1 MISGRILLVEDDP
14 GIRKFLRVAL
24 ESQGFVLDEE
34 ATGRAGVARA
44 ATAQPDLVI
53 LDLGLPDMD
62 GKAVIA
68 RIREW
73 SQVPILVLSVRQAE
87 EEKVAALDAGANDFV
102 VKPFGIA
109 ELMARVRAL
118 LRSSAS
124 GTVPEAEI
132 VRGDLSIDLARH
144 EVALAG
150 APVRLTRKEFDLL
163 ALLARN
169 AGRIVTHR
177 QLLADVWGPAHEH
190 DLQYLRVFIGRLR
203 AKLGDDPAAPRFILN
218 EPGVGYRFLDQAAGL
233 APRSTGSA

>member
-1 MISGRILLVEDDP
+1 MNTGRILLIEDDP

-24 ESQGFVLDEE
+24 EAQGFTMEEE
-34 ATGRAGVARA
+34 ASGKSGIARA
-44 ATAQPDLVI
+44 ATAQPDLIV

-62 GKAVIA
+62 GKAVIS

-73 SQVPILVLSVRQAE
+73 SQVPILILSVRQSE
-87 EEKVAALDAGANDFV
+87 DEKVAALDAGANDYV

-109 ELMARVRAL
+109 EMLARVRAL
-118 LRSSAS
+118 LRSAS
-124 GTVPEAEI
+124 GGTAPETEI
-132 VRGDLSIDLARH
+132 VRRDLRVDLARH

-150 APVRLTRKEFDLL
+150 EPVRLTRKEFDLL

-218 EPGVGYRFLDQAAGL
+218 EPGVGYRFLD
-233 APRSTGSA
+233 

>member
-1 MISGRILLVEDDP
+1 MMTGRILLIEDDP

-24 ESQGFVLDEE
+24 EAQGFVLEEE
-34 ATGRAGVARA
+34 ASGKDGVART

-73 SQVPILVLSVRQAE
+73 SQVPILILSVRQAE
-87 EEKVAALDAGANDFV
+87 EEKVAALDAGGNDYV

-118 LRSSAS
+118 LRTSGS
-124 GTVPEAEI
+124 GTALEPEI
-132 VRGDLSIDLARH
+132 VSGDLRIDLARH
-144 EVALAG
+144 EVMLAG
-150 APVRLTRKEFDLL
+150 EPIRLTRKEFGLL

-203 AKLGDDPAAPRFILN
+203 VKLGDDPAAPRFILN
-218 EPGVGYRFLDQAAGL
+218 EPGVGYRFLA
-233 APRSTGSA
+233 

>member
-1 MISGRILLVEDDP
+1 MNRGRILLIEDDP

-24 ESQGFVLDEE
+24 EAQGFAMEEE
-34 ATGRAGVARA
+34 ASGKGGIAKA
-44 ATAQPDLVI
+44 ATAQPDLVV

-62 GKAVIA
+62 GKAVIS

-73 SQVPILVLSVRQAE
+73 SQVPILILSVRQSE
-87 EEKVAALDAGANDFV
+87 EEKVAALDAGANDYV

-109 ELMARVRAL
+109 EMLARVRAL
-118 LRSSAS
+118 LRSAS
-124 GTVPEAEI
+124 GGAAPETEI
-132 VRGDLSIDLARH
+132 LRRDLRIDLARH
-144 EVALAG
+144 EVALASEQ
-150 APVRLTRKEFDLL
+150 VRLTRKEFDLL

-177 QLLADVWGPAHEH
+177 QLLADIWGPAHEH

-218 EPGVGYRFLDQAAGL
+218 EPGVGYRFLD
-233 APRSTGSA
+233 

>member
-1 MISGRILLVEDDP
+1 MNTGRILLIEDDP

-24 ESQGFVLDEE
+24 EAQGFALEEE
-34 ATGRAGVARA
+34 ASGKGGIAKV
-44 ATAQPDLVI
+44 ATAKPDLVV

-73 SQVPILVLSVRQAE
+73 SQVPILILSVRQAE
-87 EEKVAALDAGANDFV
+87 EEKVAALDAGANDYV

-109 ELMARVRAL
+109 EMLARVRAL
-118 LRSSAS
+118 LRSAS
-124 GTVPEAEI
+124 GGTAPETEI
-132 VRGDLSIDLARH
+132 LRRDLRIDLARH

-150 APVRLTRKEFDLL
+150 EPIKLTRKEFDLL

-177 QLLADVWGPAHEH
+177 HLLADVWGPAHEH

-218 EPGVGYRFLDQAAGL
+218 EPGVGYRFLD
-233 APRSTGSA
+233 

>member
-1 MISGRILLVEDDP
+1 MNTGRILLIEDDP

-24 ESQGFVLDEE
+24 EAHGFTLEE
-34 ATGRAGVARA
+34 DASGKGGIAKA
-44 ATAQPDLVI
+44 ATVQPDLVV

-62 GKAVIA
+62 GKAVIK

-73 SQVPILVLSVRQAE
+73 SKVPILILSVRQSE
-87 EEKVAALDAGANDFV
+87 EEKVAALDAGANDYV

-109 ELMARVRAL
+109 EMLARVRAL
-118 LRSSAS
+118 LRSAP
-124 GTVPEAEI
+124 GGAAPDTEI
-132 VRGDLSIDLARH
+132 VRGDLRIDLARH

-150 APVRLTRKEFDLL
+150 DPVRLTRKEFDLL

-177 QLLADVWGPAHEH
+177 QLLADLWGPAHEH

-218 EPGVGYRFLDQAAGL
+218 EPGVGYRFLD
-233 APRSTGSA
+233 

>member
-1 MISGRILLVEDDP
+1 MTSGRILVVEDDP

-24 ESQGFVLDEE
+24 EAQGFEIGE
-34 ATGRAGVARA
+34 AASGKDGAGKAAVA
-44 ATAQPDLVI
+44 TPDLVI

-62 GKAVIA
+62 GKEVIA

-73 SQVPILVLSVRQAE
+73 SEVPILILSVRQAE
-87 EEKVAALDAGANDFV
+87 AEKVAALDAGANDYV

-109 ELMARVRAL
+109 ELLARVRAL
-118 LRSSAS
+118 LRLSRSAVAA
-124 GTVPEAEI
+124 VPEI
-132 VRGDLSIDLARH
+132 VHDDLRIDLARH
-144 EVALAG
+144 EVTLAG
-150 APVRLTRKEFDLL
+150 EPVKLTRKEFDLL

-177 QLLADVWGPAHEH
+177 QLLNDIWGPAHEH

-218 EPGVGYRFLDQAAGL
+218 EPGVGYRFLD
-233 APRSTGSA
+233 